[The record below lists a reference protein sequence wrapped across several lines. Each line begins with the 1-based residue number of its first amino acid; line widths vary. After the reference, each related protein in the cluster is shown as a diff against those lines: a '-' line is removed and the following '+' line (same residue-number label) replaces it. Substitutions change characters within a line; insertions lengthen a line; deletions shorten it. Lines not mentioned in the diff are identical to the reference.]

1 VEGDLHRCQPIYIGR
16 GYSVM
21 GAATGECSCIRVGFN
36 TQRCLRIMQNA
47 QQECSKRSRCTSLQ
61 PRCKTAPPDLH
72 RDNPIYIG
80 CLMLCYEGPRIQPDL
95 DTPFHAA
102 DSPVHGLSQAFFARQ
117 KDYPR
122 GHSAKP
128 GGVAIGPP
136 CPAGLSISATN
147 SLDTNETLDARVF
160 LQGFRICRY
169 QGCYMAWCE
178 AL

>member
-1 VEGDLHRCQPIYIGR
+1 VVVVDQ
-16 GYSVM
+16 
-21 GAATGECSCIRVGFN
+21 VGN
-36 TQRCLRIMQNA
+36 MWE
-47 QQECSKRSRCTSLQ
+47 QEEKQTRAG
-61 PRCKTAPPDLH
+61 KGVFWVAPPPFIKTFIWWPELL
-72 RDNPIYIG
+72 NVFPAG
-80 CLMLCYEGPRIQPDL
+80 EKSFCL
-95 DTPFHAA
+95 
-102 DSPVHGLSQAFFARQ
+102 ARQ

-147 SLDTNETLDARVF
+147 SLGTNETLDARVF

>member
-1 VEGDLHRCQPIYIGR
+1 MSMGNDIPALQIISADVQHRN
-16 GYSVM
+16 S
-21 GAATGECSCIRVGFN
+21 FN
-36 TQRCLRIMQNA
+36 PM
-47 QQECSKRSRCTSLQ
+47 SW
-61 PRCKTAPPDLH
+61 
-72 RDNPIYIG
+72 
-80 CLMLCYEGPRIQPDL
+80 
-95 DTPFHAA
+95 
-102 DSPVHGLSQAFFARQ
+102 Q

-136 CPAGLSISATN
+136 CPAGLSISATT
-147 SLDTNETLDARVF
+147 SLDTNETLDARVI